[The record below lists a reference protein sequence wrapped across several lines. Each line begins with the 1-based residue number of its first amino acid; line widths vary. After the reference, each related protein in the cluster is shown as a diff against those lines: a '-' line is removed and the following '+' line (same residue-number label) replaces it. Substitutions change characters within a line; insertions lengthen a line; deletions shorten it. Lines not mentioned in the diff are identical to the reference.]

1 VRYILPAVFIS
12 ALLASSLGLAGEFY
26 GKVVAVMDGDTLMVM
41 RGNQR
46 VKVRLAEI
54 DAPEKTQAYGNESRQ
69 SLEKMVMG
77 KTIQV
82 TSRAVDDYGRIVAM
96 LNVEGLNVN
105 HEQVRLG
112 MAWEYSRFHNNGE
125 VLKLQHEAQQ
135 DKRGLWA
142 GEEIVEPSQWRKLH
156 PSTLKTVAQADP
168 ACEKK
173 RCSQMASC
181 EEARDYFARC
191 GKKTLDGD
199 NDGMPCE
206 SLCMPNKNVK
216 N

>member
-1 VRYILPAVFIS
+1 MRQIRSAVFIA
-12 ALLASSLGLAGEFY
+12 ALLASGLGLAGEFS
-26 GKVVAVMDGDTLMVM
+26 GRVVAVMDGDTLMVM

-54 DAPEKTQAYGNESRQ
+54 DAPEKAQAYGAESRQ

-82 TSRAVDDYGRIVAM
+82 TSRAVDDYGRLVAM
-96 LNVEGLNVN
+96 LSVDGLNVN

-112 MAWEYSRFHNNGE
+112 MAWEYSRFHNNTE
-125 VLKLQHEAQQ
+125 VLSFQHEAQQ
-135 DKRGLWA
+135 VKRGLWA

-156 PSTLKTVAQADP
+156 PSTLNIAAQADP
-168 ACEKK
+168 SCEKK
-173 RCSQMASC
+173 RCSQMVSC
-181 EEARDYFARC
+181 EEARDYFSRC
-191 GKKTLDGD
+191 GTKTLDGD

-206 SLCMPNKNVK
+206 SLCMPKKNIK